1 VELYLTFSWKS
12 KAKLCEKKPGGRAGL
27 RKFARAMRSMFG
39 SVRAAR
45 APQDDLLCFVL
56 GRWRAKVRGKQ
67 SVVLRDKKNPLWD
80 TELQFF
86 TRSVPF
92 WQGRTVVRGSFP
104 ETFLEVSVT
113 GAALGKQLIWW

>member
-1 VELYLTFSWKS
+1 
-12 KAKLCEKKPGGRAGL
+12 
-27 RKFARAMRSMFG
+27 MRSMFD

-80 TELQFF
+80 TELHFF
-86 TRSVPF
+86 H
-92 WQGRTVVRGSFP
+92 
-104 ETFLEVSVT
+104 
-113 GAALGKQLIWW
+113 A

>member
-1 VELYLTFSWKS
+1 
-12 KAKLCEKKPGGRAGL
+12 
-27 RKFARAMRSMFG
+27 MRSMFG

-80 TELQFF
+80 TELHFF

-92 WQGRTVVRGSFP
+92 WQGRTVVRSSFP
-104 ETFLEVSVT
+104 KTFLEVSVT
-113 GAALGKQLIWW
+113 YNRSSSGKAAYLVVKHVALPREKL

>member
-1 VELYLTFSWKS
+1 MTI
-12 KAKLCEKKPGGRAGL
+12 KKPGGRAGL
-27 RKFARAMRSMFG
+27 RKFARAMRSMFD

-80 TELQFF
+80 TELHFF

-92 WQGRTVVRGSFP
+92 WQGRTVARGSFP
-104 ETFLEVSVT
+104 EDFLKVSAT
-113 GAALGKQLIWW
+113 

>member
-1 VELYLTFSWKS
+1 MP
-12 KAKLCEKKPGGRAGL
+12 KKPGGRAGL

-45 APQDDLLCFVL
+45 APQEDLLCFVL

-67 SVVLRDKKNPLWD
+67 SVVLRGKKNPLWD

-92 WQGRTVVRGSFP
+92 
-104 ETFLEVSVT
+104 L
-113 GAALGKQLIWW
+113 AGKNGCERLVF

>member
-1 VELYLTFSWKS
+1 MCIACS
-12 KAKLCEKKPGGRAGL
+12 K
-27 RKFARAMRSMFG
+27 FG

-113 GAALGKQLIWW
+113 YDNRSSSGKAAYLVVKHVPLPREKW